1 MLKSLPKQTANKKQE
16 TEKKQQPK
24 KSNTGNNNKAGASKE
39 VGKSNGGG
47 ETSSTTG
54 SNDDILGGWSKCAV
68 QVSKILS
75 AEPHPSAEQL
85 YVIQLEVGADKPRQV
100 CAGLVK

>member
-39 VGKSNGGG
+39 VGKSNGG